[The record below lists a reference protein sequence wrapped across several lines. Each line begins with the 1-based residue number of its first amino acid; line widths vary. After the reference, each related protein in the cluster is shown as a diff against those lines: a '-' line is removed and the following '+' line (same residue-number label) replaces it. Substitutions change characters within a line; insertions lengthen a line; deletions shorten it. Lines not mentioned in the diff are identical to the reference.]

1 MLKSALWYIFHL
13 AVQLDILKSSWP
25 DWSMILPQHTLFLQS
40 DLLPRKRNI
49 FPRRYSQQIQENK
62 ECHNLLTLASD
73 TFILVTACCIQ
84 ENGLK
89 RESPCL
95 TKENS
100 SFRAQRE
107 AARLRRMQSTFCPWC
122 PILYRK
128 IQAQP
133 VKNSMMGPVRKSSP
147 QKGGRSTS
155 TTRNR
160 LL

>member
-1 MLKSALWYIFHL
+1 M
-13 AVQLDILKSSWP
+13 
-25 DWSMILPQHTLFLQS
+25 FLQS

-49 FPRRYSQQIQENK
+49 FPRRYSQQVQENK
-62 ECHNLLTLASD
+62 ECHNLLTLDSD

-95 TKENS
+95 IRENI
-100 SFRAQRE
+100 SFRAQCE
-107 AARLRRMQSTFCPWC
+107 AAGSRRTQSTFCPWC

-133 VKNSMMGPVRKSSP
+133 VKNSMMGPMRKSSP

-160 LL
+160 FLQYLPFPQVSVCRDHTGASSRSQAYYRKSELFY